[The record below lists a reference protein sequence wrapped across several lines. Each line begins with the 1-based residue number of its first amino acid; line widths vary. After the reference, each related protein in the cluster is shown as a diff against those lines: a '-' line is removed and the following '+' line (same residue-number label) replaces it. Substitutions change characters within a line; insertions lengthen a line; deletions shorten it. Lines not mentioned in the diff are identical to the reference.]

1 MTGPGAV
8 AAPPRPPADTRWGG
22 LREELLVFTGCSLAA
37 LAAVQGL
44 GRVPFVGPYAQ
55 ELAELVFL
63 LVPFW
68 VIERRGETVETY
80 GFHLHHGWRA
90 AALAVLFMVVTFG
103 PFVVGFE
110 WWWEPR
116 RSFRFDRLP
125 PDFWNVALAQFLV
138 VALPE
143 EALFRGYLQTRLERR
158 FPSRSRRGI
167 PIGWAIPA
175 TSALF
180 AIGHFLVIPDP
191 SRLAVFFPSLLFGLL
206 RHWSGG
212 LLAPVLFHG
221 ACNVLGDTLYFGYFG

>member
-1 MTGPGAV
+1 MTESGAS
-8 AAPPRPPADTRWGG
+8 AASPIPPADARWWG
-22 LREELLVFTGCSLAA
+22 LREELVVFVGCSLAA

-44 GRVPFVGPYAQ
+44 GRVPHVGSYAQ

-68 VIERRGETVETY
+68 VIERRGERIEDH
-80 GFHLHHGWRA
+80 GFHLHHGWKA
-90 AALAVLFMVVTFG
+90 LALAVLFGVVTFG
-103 PFVVGFE
+103 PFIVGFE
-110 WWWEPR
+110 WWWGPR
-116 RSFRFDRLP
+116 RSFSFDRLP
-125 PDFWNVALAQFLV
+125 SDFWNIALAQFLV

-143 EALFRGYLQTRLERR
+143 EALFRGYLQTRFERR
-158 FPSRSRRGI
+158 FPSRSRHGI

-175 TSALF
+175 TSVLF
-180 AIGHFLVIPDP
+180 AIGHFVVIPDP

-212 LLAPVLFHG
+212 LLAPILFHG